1 MGLSIVKFDRVDGAG
16 QSWGVRRDGK
26 VYPLRAQFP
35 SHREVMKS
43 YFESRE
49 QFLSELGDTPVEVE
63 AGQFLSPVSKDV
75 QLFCQGLNYADHRR
89 ESGVS
94 EQDNEEGL
102 MFMKAASSICS
113 PNASILRP
121 EGCELLDYE
130 IELALVLKKDIAG
143 RAVIGDSDLP
153 GYVGAVVLCNDVSA
167 RDFMF
172 GAPMLQWFKG
182 KSQRTFC
189 PMGPVLYLM
198 DAEDFQYLFEL
209 QLELKLNGQVKQA
222 ASTDLLIHR
231 PAKTLSDISAYADL
245 RAGDC
250 LLTGTPGGVLAGTN
264 LKVGLS
270 ILLNFTND
278 PKRRLKFTQA
288 QLARTRFL
296 EPGDVLELSIK
307 SIDGAIDLGSQCN
320 VIADA

>member
-1 MGLSIVKFDRVDGAG
+1 MGLPIVRFDRNDGAG
-16 QSWGVRRDGK
+16 QSWGVHRDGN
-26 VYPLRAQFP
+26 VYPLQTVYP
-35 SHREVMKS
+35 SHRDLMDS
-43 YFESRE
+43 YFTSPEA
-49 QFLSELGDTPVEVE
+49 FLSGLGATPIEVE
-63 AGQFLSPVSKDV
+63 AEQFISPVSQDV
-75 QLFCQGLNYADHRR
+75 QLYCQGLNYADHRK

-94 EQDNEEGL
+94 AQDDDEGL
-102 MFMKAASSICS
+102 MFMKAASSICP
-113 PNASILRP
+113 PNAAILRP
-121 EGCELLDYE
+121 RGCQLLDYE
-130 IELALVLKKDIAG
+130 IELALVLKRDIAG
-143 RAVIGDSDLP
+143 QVAISDSDLP
-153 GYVGAVVLCNDVSA
+153 AYVGAVILCNDVSA

-198 DAEDFQYLFEL
+198 DAEDFRYLFAL
-209 QLELKLNGQVKQA
+209 QLELKLNGQVRQS

-231 PAKTLSDISAYADL
+231 PAKTLSDISAYADM

-250 LLTGTPGGVLAGTN
+250 LLTGTPGGVLAGTY

-278 PKRRLKFTQA
+278 RKRRLKFTEA

-296 EPGDVLELSIK
+296 EPGDVLELSIRT
-307 SIDGAIDLGSQCN
+307 SDGAIDLGRQRN